1 MTSFSV
7 AKARYLLVIIPIL
20 SLSIFSLGYFTNFM
34 LETDKIT
41 LWTPSKSDVLK
52 HGKWIKEES
61 GFPIGTYPIH
71 LILHAH
77 GENVLTMDGVD
88 MLFKA
93 LGVFEG
99 TDGYDSV
106 CFSRHGSKANW
117 TNAFSYSTKNCD
129 IKGVTNFFNDD
140 HGAYR
145 DMVGSDDDLIQAIHG
160 PRLPNGQLVKDVFGY
175 PQEMEI
181 PEESKVLIVEAE
193 LLKLRVGLP
202 IEEAGGSFEKLV
214 ILGLLDFRQDLQ
226 SNDSNVF
233 QIEVLSAQSYA
244 NETVRAIE
252 KDIALLPIIVGIMC
266 AFSCWVYFKRDRVQS
281 SCLCLGIG
289 AVASVILSLITSYGI
304 LFLVG
309 IPFSTLTA
317 AVPFVVLG
325 IGLDGEKNKI
335 CDVDYTYIHD
345 SKVHLILLHTSF
357 VQTHSLSPGLS
368 SALIQQCR

>member
-1 MTSFSV
+1 MTV
-7 AKARYLLVIIPIL
+7 
-20 SLSIFSLGYFTNFM
+20 
-34 LETDKIT
+34 
-41 LWTPSKSDVLK
+41 
-52 HGKWIKEES
+52 
-61 GFPIGTYPIH
+61 
-71 LILHAH
+71 
-77 GENVLTMDGVD
+77 
-88 MLFKA
+88 
-93 LGVFEG
+93 
-99 TDGYDSV
+99 
-106 CFSRHGSKANW
+106 
-117 TNAFSYSTKNCD
+117 
-129 IKGVTNFFNDD
+129 
-140 HGAYR
+140 
-145 DMVGSDDDLIQAIHG
+145 
-160 PRLPNGQLVKDVFGY
+160 
-175 PQEMEI
+175 
-181 PEESKVLIVEAE
+181 
-193 LLKLRVGLP
+193 
-202 IEEAGGSFEKLV
+202 
-214 ILGLLDFRQDLQ
+214 
-226 SNDSNVF
+226 VF